1 MRRIRE
7 TGCGILTILLITM
20 PVWVITTAW
29 RGPVYAA
36 GALLVI
42 LSIVVALALLTYA
55 AERRKPSGSDR

>member
-1 MRRIRE
+1 MKKIRE

-42 LSIVVALALLTYA
+42 LIIVVALALLTYA
-55 AERRKPSGSDR
+55 SERRKSSSTKR

>member
-1 MRRIRE
+1 MKKIRE

-42 LSIVVALALLTYA
+42 LIIVVALALLTYA
-55 AERRKPSGSDR
+55 SERRKPSSTKR